1 MSNLQ
6 ELANILEPMIRR
18 IIREE
23 LVDFAQKN
31 KKTVY
36 LNPNSEL
43 YKDLED
49 IAQRKISQQIK
60 LYSHQ
65 EVWDE

>member
-31 KKTVY
+31 QDIFY
-36 LNPNSEL
+36 LNPASEL

-49 IAQRKISQQIK
+49 IGQRKISQQIK

>member
-6 ELANILEPMIRR
+6 V
-18 IIREE
+18 IREE
-23 LVDFAQKN
+23 FIDFNQKN
-31 KKTVY
+31 QNIFY
-36 LNPNSEL
+36 LNPTSEL

-65 EVWDE
+65 EVWTNERSAQLQN

>member
-1 MSNLQ
+1 MKK
-6 ELANILEPMIRR
+6 ILLSGLTL
-18 IIREE
+18 
-23 LVDFAQKN
+23 LVINSFAFAQKN

-60 LYSHQ
+60 YNI
-65 EVWDE
+65 

>member
-6 ELANILEPMIRR
+6 ELASLLEPMIRR

-23 LVDFAQKN
+23 LIDFAQKN
-31 KKTVY
+31 KEVFY

-43 YKDLED
+43 YRDLED

-65 EVWDE
+65 EVWNE

>member
-6 ELANILEPMIRR
+6 V
-18 IIREE
+18 IREE
-23 LVDFAQKN
+23 FIDFNQKN
-31 KKTVY
+31 QNIFY
-36 LNPNSEL
+36 LNPTSEL

-65 EVWDE
+65 EAWTNERSAQLQN

>member
-31 KKTVY
+31 SEICY
-36 LNPNSEL
+36 LNPTSAL

-49 IAQRKISQQIK
+49 IAQRKVSQQIK

>member
-1 MSNLQ
+1 LQ
-6 ELANILEPMIRR
+6 ELSNVLEPMIRR

-31 KKTVY
+31 QDIFY
-36 LNPNSEL
+36 LNPASEL

-49 IAQRKISQQIK
+49 IAQRKVSQQIK

>member
-31 KKTVY
+31 QDIFY

-49 IAQRKISQQIK
+49 IAQRKVSQQIK
-60 LYSHQ
+60 LSSHQ

>member
-6 ELANILEPMIRR
+6 ELASLLEPMIRR

-23 LVDFAQKN
+23 LIDFAQKN
-31 KKTVY
+31 KEACY

-43 YKDLED
+43 YRDLED

-65 EVWDE
+65 EVWNE